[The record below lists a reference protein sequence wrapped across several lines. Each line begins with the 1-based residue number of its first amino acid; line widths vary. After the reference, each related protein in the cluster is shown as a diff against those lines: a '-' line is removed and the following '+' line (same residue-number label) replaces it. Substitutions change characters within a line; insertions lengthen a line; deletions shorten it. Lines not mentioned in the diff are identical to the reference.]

1 MNRNLYSNFNQF
13 SVFIVP
19 GVASGIVRVLATK
32 TGVLVPSPVW
42 ELLFYA
48 IHIEVSTGGD
58 CDNNEDNS
66 QNCQWVH
73 LYTYHNIF
81 LLAK

>member
-1 MNRNLYSNFNQF
+1 MTCILYSNFNQV

-19 GVASGIVRVLATK
+19 GVASGVVTVLATESR
-32 TGVLVPSPVW
+32 GLVPPPVGV
-42 ELLFYA
+42 LLFYA

-66 QNCQWVH
+66 QNYQRVH
-73 LYTYHNIF
+73 GIYLS
-81 LLAK
+81 